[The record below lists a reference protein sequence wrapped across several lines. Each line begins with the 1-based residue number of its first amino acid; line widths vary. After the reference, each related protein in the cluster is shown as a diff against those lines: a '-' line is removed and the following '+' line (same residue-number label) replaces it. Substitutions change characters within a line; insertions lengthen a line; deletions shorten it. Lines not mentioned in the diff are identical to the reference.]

1 MSLVRISWQMG
12 KTEDGSCMDK
22 AGQMPTTLSPLTSSM
37 MTGGATGGATGGE
50 DIPEVDV
57 ESADMIDAVK
67 QVEKEGEKA
76 EQLESVDKENV
87 AKLKDE
93 VKIDRM
99 LLAAQKNGDKTEAKK
114 LQNRLDIAA
123 DTMAKKEDDD
133 QTKKTVGKVETT
145 IKNVVEQQTFA
156 QEEQQELMQRR
167 HCNNVKEMRKIS
179 KRLVPSRM
187 LSNKRTK

>member
-1 MSLVRISWQMG
+1 MKDKSLVNERALQKKNKKFAVLDDEMLGIPKRRVNRPVTDAMISASLKNGCDWKNEGMLWCESLG
-12 KTEDGSCMDK
+12 RCYEPKTEDGSCMDK

-93 VKIDRM
+93 VKLTECCLRKHRKM
-99 LLAAQKNGDKTEAKK
+99 VTKQKLKS
-114 LQNRLDIAA
+114 
-123 DTMAKKEDDD
+123 
-133 QTKKTVGKVETT
+133 
-145 IKNVVEQQTFA
+145 F
-156 QEEQQELMQRR
+156 
-167 HCNNVKEMRKIS
+167 KIVWTL
-179 KRLVPSRM
+179 R
-187 LSNKRTK
+187 